1 MNTYQITVLPYDR
14 ILNADEGENLLH
26 VLQQNSLAPD
36 APCGGN
42 GKCGKCIVYINDR
55 ETLACQT
62 VIRDNITVRIPEK
75 SDMQIL
81 KHGTSVSVQPDGR
94 DTISEARLLSV
105 IFWTVSPVRNLPKKV
120 Y

>member
-42 GKCGKCIVYINDR
+42 GKCGKCFHNSGTKKKGGFWYDQFLTLSGDPDR
-55 ETLACQT
+55 
-62 VIRDNITVRIPEK
+62 
-75 SDMQIL
+75 
-81 KHGTSVSVQPDGR
+81 G
-94 DTISEARLLSV
+94 LLCL
-105 IFWTVSPVRNLPKKV
+105 W
-120 Y
+120 